1 VKSTEGMLRRI
12 IADFEKYLAAD
23 TNTTMQARSKA
34 GEYHFIPLDL
44 NKFREQLERGRMAAM
59 MNRGRSKDPLK
70 FIDVGCGIGTKV
82 LAAQSLSDYDYGTV
96 HAYGIEKEARYVGVA
111 RGLLSAAFDGE
122 EKAKE
127 RIILG
132 NALRYDYGSFDIIY
146 FYRPLCNP
154 ELQLK
159 LEERIL
165 STSKKGTIILANGAQ
180 SPELGWNPDGKP
192 NKLVRDLCGDRNIF
206 LRV

>member
-1 VKSTEGMLRRI
+1 MRSTESMLRRI
-12 IADFEKYLAAD
+12 VADFEKYLAAD
-23 TNTTMQARSKA
+23 TNATMNARNKA

-44 NKFREQLERGRMAAM
+44 DKFREQLERGRIAAM
-59 MNRGRSKDPLK
+59 MNRGKTKDPLK
-70 FIDVGCGIGTKV
+70 FIDVGCGVGTKV
-82 LAAQSLSDYDYGTV
+82 LAAQSLSDYDYGTI

-132 NALRYDYGSFDIIY
+132 NALRYDYSPFDIIY

-154 ELQLK
+154 DLQLK

-180 SPELGWNPDGKP
+180 SPELGWNPDKVSS
-192 NKLVRDLCGDRNIF
+192 KVVRDVCGDRNIF
-206 LRV
+206 LRI